1 MRSPGED
8 TAVISAAGV
17 WEGPRDPVLAA
28 TSPSLRIGSEGISQ
42 QWANPLSDACL
53 QTGRKS
59 RRTTQ
64 LLVSACQPVS
74 TRGGLM
80 AGSAREPGRLST
92 DTGIEV
98 LCRNAQG

>member
-8 TAVISAAGV
+8 IAVISAAGV

-28 TSPSLRIGSEGISQ
+28 TSPSLRIGSKGISQ
-42 QWANPLSDACL
+42 QWANPLSDAFKPA
-53 QTGRKS
+53 RKS